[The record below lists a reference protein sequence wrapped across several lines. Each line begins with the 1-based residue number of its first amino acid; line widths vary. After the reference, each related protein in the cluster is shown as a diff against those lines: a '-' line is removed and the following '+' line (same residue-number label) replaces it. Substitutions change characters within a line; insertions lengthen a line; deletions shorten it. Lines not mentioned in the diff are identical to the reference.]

1 MVIDG
6 AEPPAVVVAGVAK
19 RYAGRAVLQD
29 LAFTVRRGE
38 VFALLGPN
46 GAGKTTA
53 VELLEGYR
61 VPDAG
66 RVRVLG
72 LDPVAD
78 GAALKPRIG
87 LMLQGGGIY
96 PQIRP
101 LEALRLFAA
110 FYARPEDPLALLRA
124 TGLEDAAGTR
134 YRQLSGGQ
142 KQRLS
147 LALALVG
154 RPEVVFLDE
163 PTAAMDPLAR
173 RATWGVIRDL
183 RARGVTVLLTTH
195 YLDEAERLA
204 DRIAVLDAGRLVAL
218 DTPAALMARAG
229 APAVRFSA
237 PSGLDTAALRA
248 ALRAAP
254 GDGGRDGASGV
265 AGAPAT
271 PDVREEEPG
280 RYAVAGVPS
289 PALVARLTAW
299 LAAQEAQVTEL
310 TVGRRSLEDVY
321 LELTGVPAELSAGGG
336 AGAGTPGP
344 AVGDAPAAGR

>member
-6 AEPPAVVVAGVAK
+6 AESPAVVVAGVAK

-46 GAGKTTA
+46 GAGKTTT

-163 PTAAMDPLAR
+163 PTAGMDPLAR
-173 RATWGVIRDL
+173 RATWDVIRDL
-183 RARGVTVLLTTH
+183 KARGVTVLLTTH

-237 PSGLDTAALRA
+237 PAGLDTAALRT
-248 ALRAAP
+248 ALRASLRDAP
-254 GDGGRDGASGV
+254 GDGGR
-265 AGAPAT
+265 AGAAGA

-280 RYAVAGVPS
+280 RYAVAGAPS
-289 PALVARLTAW
+289 PALIARLTAW
-299 LAAQEAQVTEL
+299 LAAQEAQLTEL

-321 LELTGVPAELSAGGG
+321 LELTGVPAELSA
-336 AGAGTPGP
+336 AGAAGAPVP
-344 AVGDAPAAGR
+344 AVGDAPPAAGR

>member
-1 MVIDG
+1 MEIAG
-6 AEPPAVVVAGVAK
+6 AGSASGPEVEPEAGPAPPAVVLEGVVK
-19 RYAGRAVLQD
+19 RYGGRAVLQD
-29 LAFTVRRGE
+29 LSFAVRAGE

-66 RVRVLG
+66 RLRVLG

-110 FYARPEDPLALLRA
+110 FYARPEDPLTLLRA
-124 TGLEDAAGTR
+124 AGLEDVAGTR

-154 RPEVVFLDE
+154 RPELVFLDE

-173 RATWGVIRDL
+173 RATWDVIRGL
-183 RARGVTVLLTTH
+183 KARGVTVLLTTH

-204 DRIAVLDAGRLVAL
+204 DRIAVVDAGRLVAL
-218 DTPAALMARAG
+218 DSPAALMARAG
-229 APAVRFSA
+229 GPALRFSA
-237 PSGLDTAALRA
+237 PPGLDTAALGA
-248 ALRAAP
+248 ALAAGS
-254 GDGGRDGASGV
+254 GDGAGGAR
-265 AGAPAT
+265 
-271 PDVREEEPG
+271 PDVREVEPG
-280 RYAVAGVPS
+280 RYAVAGAPS

-299 LAAQEAQVTEL
+299 LAAREAQLTEL
-310 TVGRRSLEDVY
+310 SVGRRSLEDVY
-321 LELTGVPAELSAGGG
+321 LELTGVPAELA
-336 AGAGTPGP
+336 AGASS
-344 AVGDAPAAGR
+344 APAALGAPGR